1 MFSIMKNSPEDL
13 DKETH
18 EQMIFKDFVR
28 AAGLHVLLGS
38 IHSKEPPL
46 PDISCELDGQLHYF
60 ELTRAS
66 DQKIANDVGALLK
79 NTYKTGTG
87 GVGQAMSYDDREML
101 RTAIERKNNKT
112 YKTNGA
118 PIDLLVY
125 YDGVTSPSPLPDLID
140 ETFRS
145 LQTESQTQ
153 WNKIWLYDW
162 PNNRILF

>member
-1 MFSIMKNSPEDL
+1 
-13 DKETH
+13 
-18 EQMIFKDFVR
+18 
-28 AAGLHVLLGS
+28 
-38 IHSKEPPL
+38 
-46 PDISCELDGQLHYF
+46 
-60 ELTRAS
+60 
-66 DQKIANDVGALLK
+66 
-79 NTYKTGTG
+79 
-87 GVGQAMSYDDREML
+87 MSYDDREML